1 MPIEN
6 IKNMI
11 VKLYSTDGE
20 SSPIID
26 YIKEMSDKNPSLA
39 KQAIKDIYTLPNH
52 LYLNTNVKAFR
63 VGKIRFQELR
73 VRNKNNICR
82 FFFEIDSPNVVV
94 IYGFTKTTQKTEKK
108 DIKLGI
114 ENLKDYR
121 ENRITIS
128 LEEIGDLL

>member
-1 MPIEN
+1 
-6 IKNMI
+6 MI